1 MPTMLYFSRL
11 YEFPKAL
18 IMKSLLNIGG
28 PYAEDARPEVLRCL
42 PYGAGDL
49 GLYELPSLR
58 VVCAL
63 QVDSDPD
70 DIRWHGGRVVK
81 VNLLVAPTMPTYPG
95 PTPAASRDA
104 SRLIEVDPDFEDAAE
119 VALSLDDYVPSRRD
133 RLMYALVPE
142 AIKATYC
149 ADAHI
154 GRWPF
159 ECEIVNDDDVGSE
172 YTRWLLERPYCHPVP
187 FKDMLML
194 RELPL
199 GFLERMHGI
208 LTGADPFL
216 GSPSRAFVPLEPLWL
231 LDAVQAGTEV
241 KVVDQAISGLCLLFG
256 ASSGFYTNETTHDG
270 DELVFVEA
278 VHYVVLVSDKMA
290 SLFMFL
296 YDQYWAAWAKND
308 LPMLPNL
315 PCVPDIIGLLMK
327 AYRHLDE
334 DVPDSLAAF
343 ADKYRARTGRRVLYW

>member
-1 MPTMLYFSRL
+1 MARKGDRARGRHEAAPRPVSRL
-11 YEFPKAL
+11 HELPKVL
-18 IMKSLLNIGG
+18 IMRSLKRTADEE
-28 PYAEDARPEVLRCL
+28 YARPEVLRSL
-42 PYGAGDL
+42 PFGVGDM
-49 GLYELPSLR
+49 GLYDLPSHQ
-58 VVCAL
+58 VVCVL
-63 QVDSDPD
+63 QAVRYPGSDED
-70 DIRWHGGRVVK
+70 FVHVRLV
-81 VNLLVAPTMPTYPG
+81 VAPAMPTG
-95 PTPAASRDA
+95 PSRDA